1 MSKFTTGALAASAAM
16 NLKEQK
22 RILNYIDNDK
32 SEVALKAKKEYKRFN
47 LITLGIIF
55 LVAIPIFVYTILSFT
70 NSMAI
75 SIPDETPAEV

>member
-32 SEVALKAKKEYKRFN
+32 SEVALKAKKEY
-47 LITLGIIF
+47 
-55 LVAIPIFVYTILSFT
+55 S
-70 NSMAI
+70 
-75 SIPDETPAEV
+75 